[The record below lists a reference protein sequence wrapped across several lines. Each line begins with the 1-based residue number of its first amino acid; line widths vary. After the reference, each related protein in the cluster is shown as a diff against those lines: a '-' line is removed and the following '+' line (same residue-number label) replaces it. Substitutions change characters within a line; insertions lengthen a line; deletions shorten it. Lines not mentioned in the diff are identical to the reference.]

1 MGSILGR
8 FFRASLWGF
17 GIVTVGAISGL
28 LGVLAVVY
36 ALVYFGD
43 DSNLKKSAIM
53 ARINEE
59 TNIYMLDE
67 ETQIGSIFAS
77 AHRRYVPIDEVPA
90 HMINAIIA
98 SEDKNF
104 YQHHGVDP
112 LAIVSAGAGYLKGGR
127 MRGASTLTQQTVR
140 NILGWFEVSLSRK
153 FKEWIGAMQLERLYS
168 KRQILEFYLN
178 QFYVSG
184 NGNGIGIA
192 ARYYFNKDVRDL
204 DLVESAFIAGSVKG
218 PSAYDPFIKFTKE
231 RRERAVRNAYHRKNY
246 VLRRMYEQGWISEAD
261 FKEAWDKPVK
271 FNRGRFRSEEVA
283 LVHLIRQFM
292 NKKEI
297 LEKLGIED
305 AAALSHAGLKI
316 YTTIDPEMQ
325 KSAQLAVRR
334 NLSRLDT
341 VLKGFKPE
349 KEDLFRKLR
358 NLTVND
364 FYFGKVTEIGGTP
377 KEPELTLSFGL
388 PSGKIPYES
397 LMRYSKVVDLPW
409 GKGWQK
415 QLADMMKEI
424 KIGDVLYVEVIDY
437 DVEKHEAVLELMKR
451 PRVNGGLITLDKG
464 EVRAVVSGFD
474 TKGFNRAIAAKRQ
487 PGSVF
492 KSVVYFGALQLGWN
506 MLDRLDN
513 ERQIF
518 PYQGRFYY
526 PRADHDTPY
535 RESSLIY
542 AGVMS
547 ENLASVALTSKLT
560 EKLTLEQFKQ
570 LMGVLDLLPQ
580 TGEAPRDFHYRVA
593 RATGVQLDNDGVR
606 EFQLNNA
613 VADLLLDTQFSASV
627 DFQQRLRKM
636 WYGRGYAA
644 ELNNICLNDDD
655 LSNRQKSE
663 KLRLAENNF
672 QRLQLLDAQ
681 LVNDWKLVQEAVSSK
696 GSEAVMND
704 VGLRAV
710 VDRFRVLAGSS
721 RPALGYRTTLETD
734 RPTRPWKG
742 RIEVEQI
749 LALAG
754 RPLSELDVQAIW
766 GGSLFGSADIS
777 LSDVL
782 IDGWLSH
789 AHAELLG
796 QYLDKNFEQVM
807 SRQDD
812 YSLAQY
818 WQHHD
823 FRIGLGLKYLVALTR
838 AMGAQSKLEPVL
850 SFPLG
855 ANDVTVAEVAQI
867 YQTFISGKTYKFY
880 DEGAPNQINLI
891 RRIEDRYGNV
901 LFQPERKEHQLV
913 SAEVAYQ
920 MREILRRVVT
930 HGTGR
935 RIATELYLT
944 LTPDEA
950 QSTKTKKGNLADGR
964 VRIPA
969 FGKTGTTNDY
979 TNAWFAGFMPY
990 PIERG
995 AALDPENSYVIANY
1009 VGYDLNKK
1017 MQNGYLNIS
1026 GAQGAV
1032 PAWIGHAK
1040 DIIDQKKFA
1049 DQLDKLDL
1057 TVIANH
1063 EWPLKYP
1070 ERMLASRI
1078 DLPRGVMLDRGAEA
1092 DQIATTNIAKEG
1104 EAAFDEFRANVVQA
1118 GVRVPIDATG
1128 QPLRGF
1134 SPFKLETKDK
1144 EKEKSF
1150 NQLGPNAPAESRDAL
1165 QGAVAT
1171 GASDA
1176 EPADDSRRET
1186 DESGSGDRRRGKPR
1200 SDNNPPSKKFVRPGA
1215 DSGEGEVL
1223 DEEAVMEMPSE
1234 SQAIEASSKEAT
1246 KQPLNPQKI
1255 LKDLADPDS
1264 QPNPAASGDEDAQGG
1279 FVEEELW

>member
-1 MGSILGR
+1 MRSFFARLGQ
-8 FFRASLWGF
+8 ATGWGF
-17 GIVTVGAISGL
+17 GILTVGTVSGL

-43 DSNLKKSAIM
+43 DSNLKKSAIL

-104 YQHHGVDP
+104 YKHHGVDP
-112 LAIVSAGAGYLKGGR
+112 TAIISAGAGYLKGGR

-231 RRERAVRNAYHRKNY
+231 RRERAIRNAYHRKNY
-246 VLRRMYEQGWISEAD
+246 VLRRMYEQGWISEAE

-271 FNRGRFRSEEVA
+271 FNRGRFRSEEVS

-334 NLSRLDT
+334 NLARLDT

-349 KEDLFRKLR
+349 KEELFRKLR
-358 NLTVND
+358 SLTVND
-364 FYFGKVTEIGGTP
+364 FYFGKVVEIGGTP

-388 PSGKIPYES
+388 PSGKLTYES
-397 LMRYSKVVDLPW
+397 LMRYAKVVDLPW

-415 QLADMMKEI
+415 QLSDMMKEI
-424 KIGDVLYVEVIDY
+424 KVGDVLYVEVMEY

-451 PRVNGGLITLDKG
+451 PRVNGGLVTLDKG

-474 TKGFNRAIAAKRQ
+474 TKGFNRAVAAKRQ

-492 KSVVYFGALQLGWN
+492 KSVVFFGALQLGWN

-513 ERQIF
+513 ERQVF

-526 PRADHDTPY
+526 PRPDHDSPY

-547 ENLASVALTSKLT
+547 ENLASVSLTAKLT
-560 EKLTLEQFKQ
+560 EKLNLEQFKQ

-580 TGEAPRDFHYRVA
+580 SGEAPRDFHYRVA

-613 VADLLLDTQFSASV
+613 VSDLLLDTQFSASM
-627 DFQQRLRKM
+627 DYQQKLRKM

-644 ELNNICLNDDD
+644 ELSNICLNDDD
-655 LSNRQKSE
+655 LSNKQKGE

-672 QRLQLLDAQ
+672 QRFQLLDAQ
-681 LVNDWKLVQEAVSSK
+681 LVNDWKIVQEAVDTK
-696 GSEAVMND
+696 GAEAVMAD
-704 VGLRAV
+704 VALRNV
-710 VDRFRVLAGSS
+710 VDRFKVLAGSS
-721 RPALGYRTTLETD
+721 KPALGYRTTLEGE
-734 RPTRPWKG
+734 RPGKEWKG
-742 RIEVEQI
+742 RGEVEQM
-749 LALAG
+749 LALSG
-754 RPLSELDVQAIW
+754 RPLTELDVQAIW
-766 GGSLFGSADIS
+766 GGSMFGSADIS

-782 IDGWLSH
+782 LDGWLSH
-789 AHAELLG
+789 GQAGLLA
-796 QYLDKNFEQVM
+796 QYLDKNYEQVM
-807 SRQDD
+807 ARQED
-812 YSLAQY
+812 YSLVQY

-823 FRIGLGLKYLVALTR
+823 FRIGLGLKYLVALAR
-838 AMGAQSKLEPVL
+838 AMGTQSKIEPVL

-913 SAEVAYQ
+913 PTEIALQ

-935 RIATELYLT
+935 RAATELYLT
-944 LTPDEA
+944 MSPEEA
-950 QSTKTKKGNLADGR
+950 KDQKGKKVNLGDGR
-964 VRIPA
+964 IRVPS

-979 TNAWFAGFMPY
+979 TNAWFAGFVPY
-990 PIERG
+990 PTEKG
-995 AALDPENSYVIANY
+995 APLDPENSHVIVTY

-1026 GAQGAV
+1026 GAQGAL
-1032 PAWIGHAK
+1032 PAWIGLAK
-1040 DIIDQKKFA
+1040 DIIDQKKYSE
-1049 DQLDKLDL
+1049 QLDKLDL
-1057 TVIANH
+1057 TIIANR
-1063 EWPLKYP
+1063 EWPLKHP
-1070 ERMLASRI
+1070 ERTMASRI
-1078 DLPRGVMLDRGAEA
+1078 DLPRGVMLDRGNDA
-1092 DQIATTNIAKEG
+1092 DQIATTNIAKDG

-1118 GVRVPIDATG
+1118 AVRVPIDGSG

-1134 SPFKLETKDK
+1134 SPFRLETKDK
-1144 EKEKSF
+1144 EKEKGF
-1150 NQLGPNAPAESRDAL
+1150 NLQSPNTPEAREAL
-1165 QGAVAT
+1165 QSPVAAGAAASADADAGLESQRVYDENGNRDRSKRPQA
-1171 GASDA
+1171 GAA
-1176 EPADDSRRET
+1176 EAQGRVR
-1186 DESGSGDRRRGKPR
+1186 
-1200 SDNNPPSKKFVRPGA
+1200 RPGA
-1215 DSGEGEVL
+1215 DSGEGEMI
-1223 DEEAVMEMPSE
+1223 DEEAYSDPASE
-1234 SQAIEASSKEAT
+1234 AQARPKDAAKEAV
-1246 KQPLNPQKI
+1246 NPEQI
-1255 LKDLADPDS
+1255 FKDLADPDAQ
-1264 QPNPAASGDEDAQGG
+1264 QPAQPGGDEETQGG

>member
-1 MGSILGR
+1 MRSIFSRFVRAMAWGLG
-8 FFRASLWGF
+8 LL
-17 GIVTVGAISGL
+17 TVGAISGL

-43 DSNLKKSAIM
+43 DSNLKKSAIL

-112 LAIVSAGAGYLKGGR
+112 VAIISAGAGYLKGGR

-231 RRERAVRNAYHRKNY
+231 RRERAVRNAFHRKNY
-246 VLRRMYEQGWISEAD
+246 VLRRMYEQGWISEAE
-261 FKEAWDKPVK
+261 FKEAWEKPVK
-271 FNRGRFRSEEVA
+271 FNRGRFRTEEVA

-297 LEKLGIED
+297 LDKLGIED
-305 AAALSHAGLKI
+305 ATTLSHAGLKI
-316 YTTIDPEMQ
+316 YTTIDKEMQ

-349 KEDLFRKLR
+349 KEEHFRKLR
-358 NLTVND
+358 NLIVND
-364 FYFGKVTEIGGTP
+364 FYFGKVVEIAGTP
-377 KEPELTLSFGL
+377 KEPELILNFGL
-388 PSGKIPYES
+388 PTGKIPYES
-397 LMRYSKVVDLPW
+397 LMRYAKVMDLPW

-424 KIGDVLYVEVIDY
+424 KVGDVLYVEVLEY

-474 TKGFNRAIAAKRQ
+474 TKGFNRAVTAKRQ

-526 PRADHDTPY
+526 PRPDHDTPY
-535 RESSLIY
+535 REASLIY
-542 AGVMS
+542 SGVMS
-547 ENLASVALTSKLT
+547 ENLASVALTSRLT
-560 EKLTLEQFKQ
+560 EKLNFEQFKQ
-570 LMGVLDLLPQ
+570 LMGTLDLLPQ
-580 TGEAPRDFHYRVA
+580 AGEAPRDYHYRVA

-606 EFQLNNA
+606 EYQLNNA
-613 VADLLLDTQFSASV
+613 VADLLLDSQFSASV

-644 ELNNICLNDDD
+644 ELLNICVNDDE
-655 LSNRQKSE
+655 LGNRQKSE
-663 KLRLAENNF
+663 KLRLAENNYE
-672 QRLQLLDAQ
+672 RLQLLNAQ
-681 LVNDWKLVQEAVSSK
+681 LVNDWQVIQNAVSTK
-696 GSEAVMND
+696 GADQVLSD
-704 VGLRAV
+704 PTLRGLL
-710 VDRFRVLAGSS
+710 DRFRVLAGSS
-721 RPALGYRTTLETD
+721 KPALGYRTQLPGE
-734 RPTRPWKG
+734 RPNREWKG
-742 RIEVEQI
+742 RVEVEAM

-754 RPLSELDVQAIW
+754 RPLTELDVQAIW
-766 GGSLFGSADIS
+766 GGSMFGSAEIS
-777 LSDVL
+777 LGEVL
-782 IDGWLSH
+782 LDGWLSH
-789 AHAELLG
+789 TQAGQLS
-796 QYLDKNFEQVM
+796 QYLEKNYEQVM
-807 SRQDD
+807 ARQED
-812 YSLAQY
+812 YSLVQY

-838 AMGAQSKLEPVL
+838 AMGVQSKVEPVL

-855 ANDVTVAEVAQI
+855 TNDVTVAEVAQI
-867 YQTFISGKTYKFY
+867 YQTFTSGKTYKFFE
-880 DEGAPNQINLI
+880 EGPPNQINLI

-901 LFQPERKEHQLV
+901 LYQPERKETQIV
-913 SAEVAYQ
+913 SSELALQ

-935 RIATELYLT
+935 RAATELYLT
-944 LTPDEA
+944 LDPSGTNDG
-950 QSTKTKKGNLADGR
+950 STKKSNVGDGR
-964 VRIPA
+964 IRVPS

-979 TNAWFAGFMPY
+979 TNAWYAGFMPY
-990 PIERG
+990 PTEKG
-995 AALDPENSYVIANY
+995 APLDPESSHVIVTY
-1009 VGYDLNKK
+1009 VGYDLQKK

-1026 GAQGAV
+1026 GAQGAL
-1032 PAWIGHAK
+1032 PAWIGLAK
-1040 DIIDQKKFA
+1040 DIIDKEKYGEN
-1049 DQLDKLDL
+1049 LDRLDL
-1057 TVIANH
+1057 SLLASR

-1070 ERMLASRI
+1070 ERTVATRI
-1078 DLPRGVMLDRGAEA
+1078 DLPRGVMLDRSGGGDE
-1092 DQIATTNIAKEG
+1092 DQITTTNIAKEG

-1118 GVRVPIDATG
+1118 LVRLPVDGTS
-1128 QPLRGF
+1128 QPLRTF
-1134 SPFKLETKDK
+1134 SPFRLEGKDR
-1144 EKEKSF
+1144 EKEKVF
-1150 NQLGPNAPAESRDAL
+1150 NQIGPNMPEAKA
-1165 QGAVAT
+1165 GA
-1171 GASDA
+1171 AS
-1176 EPADDSRRET
+1176 EPSEGD
-1186 DESGSGDRRRGKPR
+1186 SGDA
-1200 SDNNPPSKKFVRPGA
+1200 RPGA
-1215 DSGEGEVL
+1215 AGDESAEERNPSRFSGA
-1223 DEEAVMEMPSE
+1223 EEALRRGGQGEPVYE
-1234 SQAIEASSKEAT
+1234 SRGLQQDSRAEGGSPELESGAGVDPASSAAGRA
-1246 KQPLNPQKI
+1246 PVVDPGKI
-1255 LKDLADPDS
+1255 LKKLADPDALPVS
-1264 QPNPAASGDEDAQGG
+1264 TEGDDGSGGSM
-1279 FVEEELW
+1279 VEEELW